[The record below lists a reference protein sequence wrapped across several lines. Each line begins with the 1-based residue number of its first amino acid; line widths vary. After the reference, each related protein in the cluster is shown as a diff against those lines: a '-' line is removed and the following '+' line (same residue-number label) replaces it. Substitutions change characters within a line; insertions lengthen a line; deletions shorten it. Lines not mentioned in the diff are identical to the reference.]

1 MDSNIVVLVTLK
13 RILLGLHQD
22 LVTLKRGFVRVLSGL
37 SLSHSSLSQFWLV
50 KLVIIDNSNL

>member
-37 SLSHSSLSQFWLV
+37 SLRHSSLSQFWLV